1 MCAYVCNTLIDREDF
16 DETPPCICER
26 NSIIKATCTIFI
38 PYLPASESSRNDSH
52 RHKSKAGSFS
62 SEEAA
67 SWECLCLMTS
77 SWSPGKAKDDCEAE
91 EHTRTCTYTKC
102 RGSTYMYTSIVMP
115 FHQKCYMHNSILR
128 MYMYMPHTCTYT
140 THMSTYNRST

>member
-1 MCAYVCNTLIDREDF
+1 MKGKPIVGVPRHIYSLRVHVHLGTYNVCAYVCNTLIDREDF
-16 DETPPCICER
+16 DETPRICER

-67 SWECLCLMTS
+67 SWECLCL
-77 SWSPGKAKDDCEAE
+77 
-91 EHTRTCTYTKC
+91 
-102 RGSTYMYTSIVMP
+102 SI
-115 FHQKCYMHNSILR
+115 
-128 MYMYMPHTCTYT
+128 
-140 THMSTYNRST
+140 